1 MKFDKT
7 KHEIN
12 IGNIDKNQTLFKR
25 FLAFIL
31 DMGCDAF
38 FEEKEI
44 QSNVENLEY
53 FGSAVYIQMRKNRK
67 VYVGETVNL
76 SQRTMTHMGNGVEID
91 CMGAISTWMLTDE
104 ERLTMESYV
113 INEAILAGFP
123 LANLDKVDEEESGKT
138 PLESPEAKKT
148 EDVDGSL
155 EDNEDGD
162 FFLP

>member
-7 KHEIN
+7 KQVIN
-12 IGNIDKNQTLFKR
+12 LGKFDKNQELLKR

-76 SQRTMTHMGNGVEID
+76 SQRTMTHTGNGVEIE

-104 ERLTMESYV
+104 ERLAMESYV

-123 LANLDKVDEEESGKT
+123 LANLDKVDEEPEKT

-148 EDVDGSL
+148 EEVDGSL
-155 EDNEDGD
+155 VDNEDGD
-162 FFLP
+162 LFPP